1 MNAQPTQINDRWGLS
16 CTFADLMDLYEI
28 NYVRLRVLL
37 PDLSSIRDSAVSE
50 VPDCIGLY
58 LQVVERTRYTTTLRL
73 YYAFPEHGEDR
84 NAPYLKIRIYH
95 DARTAE
101 AMTGNVQRDNGSVD
115 FSESLESRW
124 RRNRF
129 LYKWLGYCLRR
140 GHRFREGDASVRAS
154 RAEACELTV

>member
-1 MNAQPTQINDRWGLS
+1 MDTQPKQTADRCGLC
-16 CTFADLMDLYEI
+16 CTFADLMDLYET

-37 PDLSSIRDSAVSE
+37 PELDSITDSAVSE

-58 LQVVERTRYTTTLRL
+58 VQVVEKTRYTTTLRL
-73 YYAFPEHGEDR
+73 YYAFPDLDEDR

-140 GHRFREGDASVRAS
+140 GHRFRDVNTGARA
-154 RAEACELTV
+154 AGVEACELTV